1 MKTLRIIGN
10 IVIGIILFT
19 LIFSLSFVKSTK
31 SFFEK
36 DLIIGLVKN
45 GIIETLDK
53 EANKLDDN
61 QEVII
66 NEIFNDDMADDVVH
80 IVVDNYKKY
89 QDNKKD
95 FSISD
100 SDLEILTN
108 FALKHKN
115 EINKI
120 SKDTEEITDEK
131 IKEILSKEN
140 VNKMADKIYGE
151 ISSDVSSEADLAF
164 DIYNN
169 ITSDT
174 VMYITIGAILLL
186 IVILGLINWSLY
198 KWMITTGV
206 CLIISGILMCLL
218 YLTFLFI
225 NEIISSVDWLSK
237 ILGNIDT
244 SIYIIIGGIEFVV
257 GIILVVIYNSFKNK
271 PFNEQIDRLG
281 VGE

>member
-1 MKTLRIIGN
+1 MKALRIIGN

-53 EANKLDDN
+53 EANKIDDN
-61 QEVII
+61 QKIVI
-66 NEIFNDDMADDVVH
+66 NEIFNDEMADDVVH
-80 IVVDNYKKY
+80 IVIDNYKKY
-89 QDNKKD
+89 QENKKD

-100 SDLEILTN
+100 SDLEILTT

-115 EINKI
+115 EIVKI
-120 SKDTEEITDEK
+120 SNDKEEITDEK
-131 IKEILSKEN
+131 VREIFSKEN
-140 VNKMADKIYGE
+140 VNKIANEIYGNL
-151 ISSDVSSEADLAF
+151 SKDVSNEVDLAF

-169 ITSDT
+169 VTSNE
-174 VMYITIGAILLL
+174 VMYITIGAIILL
-186 IVILGLINWSLY
+186 IVILGLINWSVY

-206 CLIISGILMCLL
+206 CLIISGILMCLF
-218 YLTFLFI
+218 YLGFLFI
-225 NEIISSVDWLSK
+225 NEIINSVDWLNK
-237 ILGNIDT
+237 ILGSIDT